1 MFETLRLVPLF
12 AHLSDEDLESLCTSV
27 ERMDLSDGESLFE
40 EGDSG
45 DAAFVIEEGELEILK
60 VSSGKQVLLAVR
72 HAGEVIGEM
81 SLLEDVPRNASGVA
95 RGRCV
100 VLSIGKDVITR
111 LLATSPSAA
120 SGLFKI
126 ILDKVR
132 STEGRLRQSERMA
145 QLGTMTAGV
154 AHELNNPAAAVK
166 RASEQLA
173 ELVEAQASRPPS
185 AGEMTATQGAEEA
198 GLMAAA
204 RAGAR
209 PALDSLEQ
217 ADREDEVSDWLAST
231 DLDNPWEVAASLVG
245 MGLDTAEL
253 DRLAGV
259 FGDHLAAVLVGASEA
274 HSIAGLVR
282 EIASGSA
289 RISEIVKALKSY
301 SYLDQAPMQ
310 EVDVAEGIE
319 DTLLIL
325 KSKLRSVRLIRD
337 YQDGLPRLQAYGS
350 ELNQVWTNL
359 LDNAADSITSS
370 GMEGGAVSIRAFT
383 RDKDLVV
390 EVEDN
395 GPGIPADIVDRVFD
409 SFFTTKAPGKGT
421 GLGLDISYGIVADKH
436 RGEIVVTSE
445 PGSTVFSV
453 TLPLTDPS
461 DEGPDMPAPCKELE
475 NVPMDDIPAGGC
487 FECIELGDVWVH
499 LRYCVD
505 CKMVRCCD
513 SSKNQ
518 HASKHAA
525 ASDHVVVRSAEP
537 EDNWAFCYTHGG
549 MVSTV

>member
-1 MFETLRLVPLF
+1 VFETLRLVPLF

-27 ERMDLSDGESLFE
+27 ERIHLSDGEFLFR

-45 DAAFVIEEGELEILK
+45 DAAFVIEAGELEIFK
-60 VSSGKQVLLAVR
+60 ASAGKEVLLAVR

-81 SLLEDVPRNASGVA
+81 SLLEDNPRNASGAA
-95 RGRCV
+95 RGSCV
-100 VLSIGKDVITR
+100 VLSIDKNLITR

-120 SGLFKI
+120 SGLFKT

-173 ELVEAQASRPPS
+173 ELVEGQASRPRS
-185 AGEMTATQGAEEA
+185 AGEMNEPQTAEVAE
-198 GLMAAA
+198 LMARARAAA
-204 RAGAR
+204 R
-209 PALDSLEQ
+209 PPLDSLEQ
-217 ADREDEVSDWLAST
+217 ADLEDEVSDWLEST
-231 DLDNPWEVAASLVG
+231 DMDSPWEVAASLVG
-245 MGLDTAEL
+245 MGLDTSDL
-253 DRLAGV
+253 DRLDGV
-259 FGDHLAAVLVGASEA
+259 LGDHFVQVLMGASEA

-301 SYLDQAPMQ
+301 SFLDQAPIQ
-310 EVDVAEGIE
+310 EVDVVDGIE

-325 KSKLRSVRLIRD
+325 KSKLRSIRLIRD
-337 YQDGLPRLQAYGS
+337 YQDDLPRIQGYGS

-370 GMEGGAVSIRAFT
+370 EMEEGIISIRSFV

-436 RGEIVVTSE
+436 RGEVVVTSE

-453 TLPLTDPS
+453 TLPLADPS
-461 DEGPDMPAPCKELE
+461 DEGTDMSAPCEELE
-475 NVPMDDIPAGGC
+475 NVPMEDIAPGGC

-505 CKMVRCCD
+505 CQMIRCCD

-525 ASDHVVVRSAEP
+525 ATDHVVVRSAEP
-537 EDNWAFCYTHGG
+537 GDSWAFCYTHEE
-549 MVSTV
+549 MISTA